1 MANPLQNLQQGG
13 ISTSV
18 GLSGVILFAVLA
30 LLFLHYGG
38 FRFVVAAGGAG

>member
-1 MANPLQNLQQGG
+1 MANPLQNLQSGG

-18 GLSGVILFAVLA
+18 GLSGVILLAVLA

-38 FRFVVAAGGAG
+38 FRFVVAAGGGG